1 MPSTNSPIII
11 SQAEFDTYSND
22 WVNVVTNNQA
32 DDLARCFRAKKDI
45 HKQNINFVY
54 FSALQIAQLVS
65 TVGAQH
71 VKVRFLII
79 READNYPRF
88 ALALFASDDLNG
100 RLSAYYV
107 SQQYWTGNLTGGPEQ
122 VAGQDVFSSVLLPD
136 ALATYWRDNW
146 SPKGADP
153 LATQDMF
160 NSPYGYLRGYTF
172 EMDDFLK
179 PLVQIKA
186 GIKMENA
193 NPIRINFGLHN
204 YYPTNSTNLDTTFGL
219 MVSYYVP
226 SKSRTT
232 YAEHTAN
239 PSEGMHSQDIE
250 DTEVFYDLGS
260 PCPPKC

>member
-107 SQQYWTGNLTGGPEQ
+107 SQQAGRLRAIDVGHLQVEQ
-122 VAGQDVFSSVLLPD
+122 QHIGQALP
-136 ALATYWRDNW
+136 
-146 SPKGADP
+146 AD
-153 LATQDMF
+153 
-160 NSPYGYLRGYTF
+160 
-172 EMDDFLK
+172 
-179 PLVQIKA
+179 
-186 GIKMENA
+186 
-193 NPIRINFGLHN
+193 GL
-204 YYPTNSTNLDTTFGL
+204 
-219 MVSYYVP
+219 
-226 SKSRTT
+226 
-232 YAEHTAN
+232 
-239 PSEGMHSQDIE
+239 
-250 DTEVFYDLGS
+250 
-260 PCPPKC
+260 